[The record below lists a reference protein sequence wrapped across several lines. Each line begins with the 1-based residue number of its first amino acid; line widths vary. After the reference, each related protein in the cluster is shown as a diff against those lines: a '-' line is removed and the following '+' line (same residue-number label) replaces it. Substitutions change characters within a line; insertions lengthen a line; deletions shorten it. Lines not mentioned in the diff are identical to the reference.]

1 MPILLAGKRD
11 GVCGHAAVGM
21 ASLRITRVGVSWS
34 TLRASRPTRIGD
46 TKLLCPVAHA
56 SVVWPGVSI
65 AHIGGDKA
73 LLLCQH
79 GSPNPPRAFSS
90 RRLRGY
96 PLYLDRVTPLS
107 TAVRRGTRVRSRTS
121 VRAKRPIRQA
131 REGQSRR
138 PCRAAGG
145 RRTSPLTRRCGD
157 TTRQGVGV

>member
-73 LLLCQH
+73 LLILLA
-79 GSPNPPRAFSS
+79 NPILS
-90 RRLRGY
+90 
-96 PLYLDRVTPLS
+96 LYCTNKRFGMD
-107 TAVRRGTRVRSRTS
+107 TARINMHT
-121 VRAKRPIRQA
+121 
-131 REGQSRR
+131 
-138 PCRAAGG
+138 
-145 RRTSPLTRRCGD
+145 
-157 TTRQGVGV
+157 